1 MENQQKAQQTETS
14 EHKADNPSVQEEPT
28 VQQKT
33 PKEGKNQGETYH
45 NKIQPKPGVEH
56 DGVNKV

>member
-14 EHKADNPSVQEEPT
+14 EHKADNPSVQDEPT

-33 PKEGKNQGETYH
+33 PKEGKNQGETYS
-45 NKIQPKPGVEH
+45 NKLNPQGGVEH
-56 DGVNKV
+56 DGVDKV